1 MVDKKEEVKEQEEK
15 WSVKLSIV
23 DEKVPPERV
32 VTDGELTMD
41 LYEAVALIL
50 NNQEKLKGLLN

>member
-32 VTDGELTMD
+32 VTDGEVTMD